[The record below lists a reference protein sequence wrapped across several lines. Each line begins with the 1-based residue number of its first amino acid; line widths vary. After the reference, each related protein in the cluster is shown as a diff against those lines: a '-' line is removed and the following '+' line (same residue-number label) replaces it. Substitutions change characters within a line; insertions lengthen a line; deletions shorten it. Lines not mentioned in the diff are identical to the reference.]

1 MITLPSSSSS
11 SSSSSLS
18 APNGF
23 AVDLPPKPDPVA
35 EAKLLSFVAPLPN
48 PPLPKPL
55 PNPEPPR
62 DANPEA
68 PVLANGEAAED
79 DVRLKP
85 VTAGFSVD
93 VVVVVDL
100 PKTDDVGVEPPKAP
114 KGDCS
119 ELANDARPEAANAEE
134 DVVCDLASSL
144 SDDLEPSDAKGETA
158 EVFRKLFGKDDY
170 SNRSVNMVEFN
181 VKST

>member
-1 MITLPSSSSS
+1 MITLLSSSSS
-11 SSSSSLS
+11 SSSSSPS

-23 AVDLPPKPDPVA
+23 AVVLPPKPDPVA

-48 PPLPKPL
+48 PPLPNPL

-68 PVLANGEAAED
+68 PVLANGEAVEEG
-79 DVRLKP
+79 VRLKP
-85 VTAGFSVD
+85 VPAGFSVD

-100 PKTDDVGVEPPKAP
+100 PKTDDVGVEPLKAP

-119 ELANDARPEAANAEE
+119 ELANDARPDAANADE
-134 DVVCDLASSL
+134 DVVCVLASSL
-144 SDDLEPSDAKGETA
+144 SDDLEPNDAKGETA
-158 EVFRKLFGKDDY
+158 EVFKKLFGKDDY
-170 SNRSVNMVEFN
+170 YE
-181 VKST
+181 

>member
-11 SSSSSLS
+11 SSSSSPS

-55 PNPEPPR
+55 PNPAPPK

-68 PVLANGEAAED
+68 PVLEKGEAVEEE
-79 DVRLKP
+79 VRLKP
-85 VTAGFSVD
+85 VLAGFSVD
-93 VVVVVDL
+93 VAVAADL
-100 PKTDDVGVEPPKAP
+100 PNIDDVGVDPPKAP
-114 KGDCS
+114 NGDCS
-119 ELANDARPEAANAEE
+119 DVANDARPDAANADE
-134 DVVCDLASSL
+134 DVVCFFESSL
-144 SDDLEPSDAKGETA
+144 SDDLEPNDANGETA
-158 EVFRKLFGKDDY
+158 EVFKKLFGKDGY
-170 SNRSVNMVEFN
+170 NR
-181 VKST
+181 

>member
-11 SSSSSLS
+11 SSSSSPS

-23 AVDLPPKPDPVA
+23 AVVLPPKPDPVA
-35 EAKLLSFVAPLPN
+35 EAKLLSFVAPLPK
-48 PPLPKPL
+48 PLLPNPL

-62 DANPEA
+62 DAKPEA
-68 PVLANGEAAED
+68 PVLANGEAVEEE
-79 DVRLKP
+79 VRLKP
-85 VTAGFSVD
+85 LPAGFSVD

-119 ELANDARPEAANAEE
+119 ELANDARPDAANADE
-134 DVVCDLASSL
+134 DVVCILASSL
-144 SDDLEPSDAKGETA
+144 SDDLEPNDAKGETA
-158 EVFRKLFGKDDY
+158 EVFKKLFGKDDY
-170 SNRSVNMVEFN
+170 YQEN
-181 VKST
+181 